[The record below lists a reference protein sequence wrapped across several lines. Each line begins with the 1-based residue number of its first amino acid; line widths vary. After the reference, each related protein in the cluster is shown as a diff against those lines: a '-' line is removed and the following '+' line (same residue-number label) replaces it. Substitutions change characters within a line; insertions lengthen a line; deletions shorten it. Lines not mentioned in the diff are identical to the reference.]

1 MVMSTNQQGE
11 YRAILK
17 TVSILFPRM
26 LVNFCPLS
34 LLISWI
40 HAFSRPDNN
49 TNIIHTLA
57 HTSECFFWHF
67 YIAMVHKYAHF
78 RTAGQIKLYCCIWGV
93 KKQYGVHG
101 EGASWCFLPSL
112 MYLMPCTAFQWQQ
125 KLLLSCSCLNSIID
139 RGRAKLM
146 PGSTTKTLHGAVF
159 REPCKRKV
167 KIVSGGVVINIC
179 FTFLVNMQ
187 LKKETF

>member
-67 YIAMVHKYAHF
+67 YIAMFYTCVSIHGSQTCALQDCRSDKIILLHMGGEETIWGTWGGGFVVFLAF
-78 RTAGQIKLYCCIWGV
+78 FDVSDALYC
-93 KKQYGVHG
+93 
-101 EGASWCFLPSL
+101 LPMAAKTTSV
-112 MYLMPCTAFQWQQ
+112 
-125 KLLLSCSCLNSIID
+125 LL
-139 RGRAKLM
+139 
-146 PGSTTKTLHGAVF
+146 VF
-159 REPCKRKV
+159 E
-167 KIVSGGVVINIC
+167 
-179 FTFLVNMQ
+179 FHY
-187 LKKETF
+187 